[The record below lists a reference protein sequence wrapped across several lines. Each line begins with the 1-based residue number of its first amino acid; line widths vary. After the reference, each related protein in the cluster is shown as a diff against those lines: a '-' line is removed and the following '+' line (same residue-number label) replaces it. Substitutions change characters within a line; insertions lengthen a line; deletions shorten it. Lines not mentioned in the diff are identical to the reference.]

1 MRSLRDTLLLCNRVP
16 RLRDLPVER
25 SDRNTK
31 SFRDAFCRALRYG
44 EEGSSLTF
52 CGFVELSFCAAHPA
66 LSTRCGEA
74 GRSTFANDAALE
86 LRQRTTDMEEQPAAG
101 RRRVH
106 CLVEDEMRRLPIG
119 RVAHDP
125 DVLRV
130 DVGRAGGKVHA
141 ELRDVVRGL
150 LAAETVLIAAQE
162 AAVVVQPDG
171 AKRLVLRELVAVG
184 DLYRPAAIVV
194 ALLLCEFVDASHRG
208 TLPTVYTL
216 RGCQGVHNMFEAM
229 KLKREL
235 AKLDAWDE
243 ADSKAFKERCDAAKK
258 YGKPLPD
265 EGERASFFFMIEDQK
280 NQLISKDLLRQAN
293 EYGVPAPSLDNK
305 DAWEDR
311 MGMHFLSVNGVAKLR
326 SVIRRE
332 INERWD
338 LRIKI
343 LGIVVPAVVGILGA
357 LIGLVAVWK
366 K

>member
-1 MRSLRDTLLLCNRVP
+1 
-16 RLRDLPVER
+16 
-25 SDRNTK
+25 
-31 SFRDAFCRALRYG
+31 
-44 EEGSSLTF
+44 
-52 CGFVELSFCAAHPA
+52 
-66 LSTRCGEA
+66 
-74 GRSTFANDAALE
+74 
-86 LRQRTTDMEEQPAAG
+86 
-101 RRRVH
+101 
-106 CLVEDEMRRLPIG
+106 
-119 RVAHDP
+119 
-125 DVLRV
+125 
-130 DVGRAGGKVHA
+130 
-141 ELRDVVRGL
+141 
-150 LAAETVLIAAQE
+150 
-162 AAVVVQPDG
+162 
-171 AKRLVLRELVAVG
+171 
-184 DLYRPAAIVV
+184 
-194 ALLLCEFVDASHRG
+194 
-208 TLPTVYTL
+208 
-216 RGCQGVHNMFEAM
+216 MFEAM

-258 YGKPLPD
+258 CGKPLPD

-293 EYGVPAPSLDNK
+293 EYGVPVPSLDNN

-311 MGMHFLSVNGVAKLR
+311 MGMHFLSVNGAANLR